1 MGRPILASQISWHL
15 GDACKGIHAVA
26 RRSTA
31 TLGQSNGAP
40 PHATPR
46 HPTPQV
52 PEAHVPMR
60 PGRPPSSPKG
70 PLLHVPIP
78 TFINLVM
85 EIIVV
90 FVLRP
95 SFVTGLNL
103 YNSGMRIAFVGGM
116 SEACL
121 TVTRPNASAEDRV
134 RRNERSDFDRYLSQC
149 FS

>member
-1 MGRPILASQISWHL
+1 M
-15 GDACKGIHAVA
+15 
-26 RRSTA
+26 
-31 TLGQSNGAP
+31 
-40 PHATPR
+40 
-46 HPTPQV
+46 
-52 PEAHVPMR
+52 PMR
-60 PGRPPSSPKG
+60 PGRPPSSPKV

-85 EIIVV
+85 EMIVV

-134 RRNERSDFDRYLSQC
+134 RRNERSNFDHYLSQC
-149 FS
+149 FN

>member
-15 GDACKGIHAVA
+15 GDACKGIHAEA

-40 PHATPR
+40 PHATPQ

-78 TFINLVM
+78 TFINLEM
-85 EIIVV
+85 ETFVV
-90 FVLRP
+90 YVLGP
-95 SFVTGLNL
+95 SFVTGPNL
-103 YNSGMRIAFVGGM
+103 YNPGMRIAFVGGM

-121 TVTRPNASAEDRV
+121 TTTRPNESTEDRV
-134 RRNERSDFDRYLSQC
+134 RRNGRSNSDHYLSQ
-149 FS
+149 